1 MANRHLM
8 YYVVR
13 IFIPVLLIIIVS
25 WFTFFLK
32 DYSKRVDVASANLLI
47 FVAFN
52 FTISDALPHLGYA
65 TILDLVMATTFV
77 ITGIVVIFNVW
88 LKRLEVTEKESIAQT
103 IDKYSIWLYPI
114 LYFAAFAVV
123 AFFFTKGGAQ

>member
-1 MANRHLM
+1 M

-65 TILDLVMATTFV
+65 TVLDLVLVTTFV
-77 ITGIVVIFNVW
+77 ITGVVVIFNVW
-88 LKRLEVTEKESIAQT
+88 LKRLEVTKKESIAQT
-103 IDKYSIWLYPI
+103 IDNYSIWLYPLI
-114 LYFAAFAVV
+114 YFAAFAVV
-123 AFFFTKGGAQ
+123 WFFFTRGGVQ